1 MNAIKK
7 SIYNVFFKTSRVCF
21 ILFCTVDFLCAQDG
35 YDLVKA
41 LTNAGYENVSRSVEE
56 TEEIILLENS
66 LWRGNG
72 DGVREIVTLVDKF
85 PTIPGKSRRVIILRN
100 KVPQV
105 SLLLPAG
112 ESGSDW
118 IVSYEL
124 GDSWK
129 PVAEKKFMNNSR
141 WKADFVL
148 YPQFSL
154 RNQKFH
160 KIYDVLFN
168 IAPALEIAPFRGMKV
183 VGQIIIPVFNEYGP
197 LYEEVRPGY
206 LVVQQ
211 SFRVKNLFVQASVG
225 NFNQNRWGMDLTL
238 FRPFTRGWL
247 QYFALRGEVGLT
259 GSSYF
264 YDWEW
269 HYGPTKLFTW
279 NVGGSYY
286 NPQYNVQCDLRVEKF
301 LAGDIGVRAD
311 MTRHFKR
318 ASIGFYVMKND
329 RDNVDGGFHF
339 SILIP
344 PMKLKRGRHIRVAPA
359 KYFNLEYKAAGLF
372 YNGRSYKTLPGQNRA
387 EDNFNPNYIKSQ
399 LPNN

>member
-7 SIYNVFFKTSRVCF
+7 SIYNVFFKTSGVFF
-21 ILFCTVDFLCAQDG
+21 ILFCTIDFLYAQDG
-35 YDLVKA
+35 NDLVKA
-41 LTNAGYENVSRSVEE
+41 LTGAGYENVSRSVGE

-72 DGVREIVTLVDKF
+72 DGVREIVKLVDKF
-85 PTIPGKSRRVIILRN
+85 PMIPGKSRRVIILRN

-124 GDSWK
+124 GMSWE
-129 PVAEKKFMNNSR
+129 PVPEKKFMNNSR
-141 WKADFVL
+141 WKADIVL
-148 YPQFSL
+148 YPQLSL

-168 IAPALEIAPFRGMKV
+168 IAPTLEIAPFRGMKV
-183 VGQIIIPVFNEYGP
+183 VGQIVIPVFNEYGP

-211 SFRVKNLFVQASVG
+211 TFRVENLFVQASVG

-318 ASIGFYVMKND
+318 TSIGFYVMKND

>member
-1 MNAIKK
+1 M
-7 SIYNVFFKTSRVCF
+7 
-21 ILFCTVDFLCAQDG
+21 
-35 YDLVKA
+35 
-41 LTNAGYENVSRSVEE
+41 
-56 TEEIILLENS
+56 
-66 LWRGNG
+66 
-72 DGVREIVTLVDKF
+72 
-85 PTIPGKSRRVIILRN
+85 
-100 KVPQV
+100 
-105 SLLLPAG
+105 
-112 ESGSDW
+112 
-118 IVSYEL
+118 
-124 GDSWK
+124 
-129 PVAEKKFMNNSR
+129 
-141 WKADFVL
+141 
-148 YPQFSL
+148 
-154 RNQKFH
+154 
-160 KIYDVLFN
+160 
-168 IAPALEIAPFRGMKV
+168 
-183 VGQIIIPVFNEYGP
+183 
-197 LYEEVRPGY
+197 
-206 LVVQQ
+206 
-211 SFRVKNLFVQASVG
+211 G

-318 ASIGFYVMKND
+318 TSIGFYVMKND